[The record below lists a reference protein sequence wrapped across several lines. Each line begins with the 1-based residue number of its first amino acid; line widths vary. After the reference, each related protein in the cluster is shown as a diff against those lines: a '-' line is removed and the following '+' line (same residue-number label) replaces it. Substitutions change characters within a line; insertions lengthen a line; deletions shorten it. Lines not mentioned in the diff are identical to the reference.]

1 MENDITYRFSKRG
14 KDNDK
19 YIDND
24 KAWNETEALMK
35 KILDHLGLD
44 YVEAEDEA
52 AFYGPKLDVQIKNV
66 YGKEDTLITIQ
77 LDFAAGTS
85 FEMSYIDQDGNKQT
99 PFVIHRSS
107 IGCYERVFA
116 MLIEKYAGAFPTW
129 LAPVQVKLLPVTD
142 RAIDYVNS
150 IATKLRQK
158 GLRCEVDTRS
168 EKIGRKIR
176 DAQLDKVPY
185 MLIVGDK
192 EVENGTTVSVRSR
205 REGELGSMNVDEF
218 IEKVYV
224 EDRDKVVYKD

>member
-1 MENDITYRFSKRG
+1 
-14 KDNDK
+14 
-19 YIDND
+19 
-24 KAWNETEALMK
+24 
-35 KILDHLGLD
+35 
-44 YVEAEDEA
+44 
-52 AFYGPKLDVQIKNV
+52 
-66 YGKEDTLITIQ
+66 
-77 LDFAAGTS
+77 
-85 FEMSYIDQDGNKQT
+85 
-99 PFVIHRSS
+99 
-107 IGCYERVFA
+107 

-150 IATKLRQK
+150 IAAKLRQK

-205 REGELGSMNVDEF
+205 REGELGSMNVDKF
-218 IEKVYV
+218 IEKVYI